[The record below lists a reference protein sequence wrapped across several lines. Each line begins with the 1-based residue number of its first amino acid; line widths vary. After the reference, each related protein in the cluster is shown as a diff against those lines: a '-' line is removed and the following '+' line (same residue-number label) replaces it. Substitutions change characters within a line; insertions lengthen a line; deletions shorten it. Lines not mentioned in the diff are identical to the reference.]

1 MTSEMIY
8 TSTFNRAKGIFE
20 MGSSTWDAGLG
31 DVMGK
36 MDATRQ
42 CVALELKLQVL
53 KSSSSNDFATKTTVT
68 IKGTGA
74 RKTVL

>member
-1 MTSEMIY
+1 MSKK
-8 TSTFNRAKGIFE
+8 SN
-20 MGSSTWDAGLG
+20 TWGAGLG
-31 DVMGK
+31 DVIGK

-42 CVALELKLQVL
+42 CVALELRLQVL
-53 KSSSSNDFATKTTVT
+53 KSSSSKNFATKMIVDVT

>member
-1 MTSEMIY
+1 
-8 TSTFNRAKGIFE
+8 
-20 MGSSTWDAGLG
+20 
-31 DVMGK
+31 MGK
-36 MDATRQ
+36 MEATRQ

-53 KSSSSNDFATKTTVT
+53 KSSSPKNFATKMVVDVT

>member
-1 MTSEMIY
+1 M
-8 TSTFNRAKGIFE
+8 RL
-20 MGSSTWDAGLG
+20 STWEAGLG
-31 DVMGK
+31 EVMGK

-42 CVALELKLQVL
+42 WVAFELKLQVL
-53 KSSSSNDFATKTTVT
+53 KSSSSNDFATKTTVNAK

>member
-1 MTSEMIY
+1 
-8 TSTFNRAKGIFE
+8 

-53 KSSSSNDFATKTTVT
+53 KSLSSNDFATKTTVNVT